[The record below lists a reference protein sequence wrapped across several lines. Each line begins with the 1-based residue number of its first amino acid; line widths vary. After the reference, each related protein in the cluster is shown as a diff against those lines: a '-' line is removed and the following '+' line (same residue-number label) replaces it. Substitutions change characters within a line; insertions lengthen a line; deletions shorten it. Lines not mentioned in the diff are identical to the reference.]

1 MKEQKVYLVTYN
13 ACYENPENK
22 IEYSRVEGCIKANDS
37 HDANKKF
44 LEWLEE
50 RNVVRESMG
59 EVIEEEEEFDV
70 KELAILN
77 TK

>member
-22 IEYSRVEGCIKANDS
+22 SVEGCIKANDS

-70 KELAILN
+70 KELSILN

>member
-13 ACYENPENK
+13 ACYENPEN
-22 IEYSRVEGCIKANDS
+22 ESVEGCIKANNS

-50 RNVVRESMG
+50 HNVERESMG
-59 EVIEEEEEFDV
+59 EVLEDEEEFDV
-70 KELAILN
+70 TELSILN

>member
-22 IEYSRVEGCIKANDS
+22 SVAGCIKANDS

-44 LEWLEE
+44 LEWLEKM
-50 RNVVRESMG
+50 NALREAEG
-59 EVIEEEEEFDV
+59 EVIEGKEEFDV